1 MYRAPGARRAAGRG
15 RARVRRRRGG
25 RFGEPGSPRAQAV
38 KVAGAVLLLVLL
50 LTLKECVA
58 TRSPSALDALG
69 VPSGAS
75 SP

>member
-1 MYRAPGARRAAGRG
+1 
-15 RARVRRRRGG
+15 
-25 RFGEPGSPRAQAV
+25 V

-50 LTLKECVA
+50 LTLKECVE